1 MQGYIWKKSDS
12 NCLTDY
18 IIRVGKPNVTE
29 EDAQA
34 MYNAVKGNFLG
45 PGPYVEKFEED
56 FAKYI
61 GVKNAVAVNSG
72 TSAML
77 LPLAASGIQSG
88 DEVITTTFTFAAT
101 SNVILLN
108 NAKPV
113 FVDIEPDTY
122 NLDPKKIEQAI
133 TSKTKA
139 IMPIDYGGQSA
150 ETIEINE
157 IAEKNNLI
165 VLEDAA
171 PALGGEHKN
180 RKIGSISNISG
191 FSFGPDKNL
200 NTGEGGM
207 IVTNDTEIAEKCK
220 ILRKNGAEKRY
231 FHTYI
236 GWNAKMPD
244 PNAALGISQLNR
256 IDSIIETKNNLAKYY
271 SDNLEKILS
280 IEIPKIK
287 EYNKHTFMIY
297 SILAKTNNLREKI
310 RENLEKNKIET
321 RINFPPVHLQP
332 IYKKLLNSQEGM
344 CPIAE
349 EISNRILGLP
359 MFLSIKEEEQDLI
372 IKTIKEVTE

>member
-45 PGPYVEKFEED
+45 PGPYVEKFEEE

-150 ETIEINE
+150 EIIEINE

-271 SDNLEKILS
+271 SDNLEKISS
-280 IEIPKIK
+280 IEIPEIK

>member
-1 MQGYIWKKSDS
+1 M
-12 NCLTDY
+12 TDY

-150 ETIEINE
+150 EIIEINE

>member
-1 MQGYIWKKSDS
+1 
-12 NCLTDY
+12 LADY
-18 IIRVGKPNVTE
+18 VIRVGKPNVTE

-45 PGPYVEKFEED
+45 PGPYVEKFEKE
-56 FAKYI
+56 FAKYV

-77 LPLAASGIQSG
+77 LPLAASGIKSG

-122 NLDPKKIEQAI
+122 NLDPKKIERAI

-231 FHTYI
+231 FHTSI
-236 GWNAKMPD
+236 GWNTKMPD
-244 PNAALGISQLNR
+244 PNAALGSSQLNR
-256 IDSIIETKNNLAKYY
+256 IDSIIKTKNNLAKYY
-271 SDNLEKILS
+271 SDNLEQISS
-280 IEIPKIK
+280 INIPKVK
-287 EYNKHTFMIY
+287 EYNTHTFMIY
-297 SILAKTNNLREKI
+297 SILAKTNKI
-310 RENLEKNKIET
+310 REDIRINLEKNKIET

-332 IYKKLLNSQEGM
+332 IYKKLLNSKEGM

-349 EISNRILGLP
+349 DISNRILGLP
-359 MFLSIKEEEQDLI
+359 MFLAMKGQEQDLI
-372 IKTIKEVTE
+372 IKSIKEVTK